1 MRIVMH
7 ILLIRDNC
15 RVQPLRPAR
24 GESGQPG
31 HSQPGLR
38 GGQRQVRGGLG
49 HGGHGEHRGGGQGAG
64 GQPQMR
70 GWTLG
75 GRQEDM

>member
-7 ILLIRDNC
+7 ILLIPDIC
-15 RVQPLRPAR
+15 RVQPLWPAR

-31 HSQPGLR
+31 HHQPGLR

-49 HGGHGEHRGGGQGAG
+49 HGGHGEHRAGGQGAG

-75 GRQEDM
+75 GRQENM

>member
-15 RVQPLRPAR
+15 RVQPLWPAR

-31 HSQPGLR
+31 HPQPRVR
-38 GGQRQVRGGLG
+38 GGRGQVRGGLG
-49 HGGHGEHRGGGQGAG
+49 HGGHGEHRGGGP
-64 GQPQMR
+64 PQMR

>member
-7 ILLIRDNC
+7 ILLIPDIC
-15 RVQPLRPAR
+15 RVQPLWPAR

-31 HSQPGLR
+31 HYQPGLR
-38 GGQRQVRGGLG
+38 GGQCQVRGGLG
-49 HGGHGEHRGGGQGAG
+49 HGGHGEQGAGGQGAG